1 MTETTIALTTK
12 MRSIVVVVSNK
23 EVPKTGVADEESPV
37 TNKSNFFVK
46 VSEKRQQKIQQK
58 DQSCVGSVENDN
70 KSSSHED
77 DAKCSSSPDS
87 EANDEK
93 SPQRRKRRCTATSE
107 KHGTSATRK
116 KRHASATPEKR
127 GRNTTPKQ
135 KVIASGS
142 NSGKYGQIKN
152 PTESEHTSQLTP
164 NLHLEAKLKAE
175 SNGSSDSCPIQVDE
189 VLLHHSPNK
198 QDSFPNAPYPVLT
211 DEQVPFC
218 EKSGQREA
226 SCTIFAIICLQ
237 ICGNGERVHFLN
249 NWLRLWHEKG
259 SGTSKLLVI
268 YTEHKML
275 TTLIQVN
282 QILRI

>member
-116 KRHASATPEKR
+116 KRRASATPEKR

-152 PTESEHTSQLTP
+152 PTQSEHTLQLTP

-175 SNGSSDSCPIQVDE
+175 DDDFSPDWRKWVFLESNSSNCDFKNELPISNERPVKSLRFDNLFTISGQQSNGSSDSCPIQVDE

-226 SCTIFAIICLQ
+226 VCI
-237 ICGNGERVHFLN
+237 
-249 NWLRLWHEKG
+249 
-259 SGTSKLLVI
+259 
-268 YTEHKML
+268 
-275 TTLIQVN
+275 
-282 QILRI
+282 